1 MLVTSASAVRSLGD
15 ASSTASPLFQIFSF
29 LSVPCALLFS
39 VNSVFFLYEN
49 NHRTFPRE
57 VIYETY
63 VQFWVCNRKRE
74 SLQITTHLHW
84 WFLWQKDWSS
94 KSITHFKTKIH
105 LRSTSHKLN
114 WYFQWYSFLKK
125 KIWIE
130 NKMHRTARI
139 WKKKKISQNQVI
151 DTWKSRR
158 FLEKKKKLSFFLLRN
173 IPLL

>member
-139 WKKKKISQNQVI
+139 WKKKKSAKI
-151 DTWKSRR
+151 K
-158 FLEKKKKLSFFLLRN
+158 
-173 IPLL
+173 